1 MVRYNLNKILLQSG
15 YATVDEY
22 ESLKKDWKIYRNE
35 LETFPYQR
43 QYKRWERYAKNH
55 V

>member
-22 ESLKKDWKIYRNE
+22 ESLKKIEKCVE
-35 LETFPYQR
+35 MS
-43 QYKRWERYAKNH
+43 
-55 V
+55 